1 MGGRDTRIVGRD
13 SEVARFERA
22 LTGARAGHPA
32 VVLLVGPA
40 GIGKTA
46 LWRHVLTPA
55 GMADGAAVI
64 VATGDEAET
73 ELEYGVIEQ
82 LLRRAPVDA
91 ATRARLAPRP
101 GSDPVSVGAALLSLI
116 DGLDVAAPVS
126 VVVDDAQW
134 ADEQSLRALTFA
146 ARRLHDDRVLLCLT
160 CRAEGLDRL
169 PAGLVRLVDA
179 VDGRIDIGPL
189 DVAAVAE
196 LAERR
201 YGQPVPARVAARL
214 HAHTGGSPLH
224 VRTLL
229 DELPVDAAGAPA
241 TLPAPHSYAA
251 LVIAQVAGCH
261 DVARDL
267 IAALAVLGAAAPV
280 ADVARV
286 AGCPDPMAA
295 LDELAARGL
304 VEHRAGATG
313 PVVRFPHGLVRA
325 AILGDLSPSR
335 RAALHTA
342 AVAVTA
348 GDEALGH
355 RLAAGVGPD
364 PDLVDAARARA
375 GEHVRAGAPAAA
387 ARQLLAAAPRAGSP
401 DDREKLVAVAA
412 TQLVLAG
419 APIGPLAAEIAGFVP
434 SAPRSYVLGR
444 EALNHGDATQA
455 RALLVDAW
463 ERATSGDTGAP
474 TAPRSAGATVTGPPE
489 DEVELAAVHR
499 RMAGPAA
506 DTLAILALHHRDG
519 DEVVTWADRALAAGS
534 RSGVSATLLCHGLAL
549 DGRLRAAVDAMT
561 TLLADGPPP
570 AVACDAHLGRGIVR
584 VWSND
589 LDGAAADLAA
599 AADGVADELDDAP
612 GGAEGLHPGS
622 DSLLARVDVRSYQA
636 EVAYRAGRWP
646 EALDL
651 AEAIASVVDDAGDAM
666 FVALPH
672 AVAAFVLAGMGRVDD
687 AQAHL
692 DAATASAEATGLM
705 PARLWAAH
713 ATLRVAAATADHQR
727 VADVG
732 DALVAEGLAAL
743 PEGIHHWRAT
753 YVEALV
759 ALDRLDDA
767 TRTAD
772 DLGRLADAGTDVSL
786 AADAARAAG
795 TVAAARG
802 RGEEAARRFAAGL
815 ALDPV
820 ASRPFERA
828 RLELTAGAHLRRTGS
843 RREAAAVLGE
853 AARRLDALGAAPWAA
868 RCVRELD
875 ACGLRPRRRG
885 AGAPLLGDAALTAQE
900 RLVAHLVAGGRT
912 NREVAAELVI
922 TTKTVEHHIG
932 RVYAKLGL
940 RSRSE
945 LAARIAAATDGPGP
959 PGPAD
964 GSAGRHTDGAAG
976 TSGDRLHRAVGP
988 R

>member
-1 MGGRDTRIVGRD
+1 MGASDTRIVGRD
-13 SEVARFERA
+13 SEIARFERA
-22 LTGARAGHPA
+22 LAGARAGHPG

-55 GMADGAAVI
+55 GEADGAPVI

-73 ELEYGVIEQ
+73 ELEYGVIDQ

-91 ATRARLAPRP
+91 DTRARLAPRP

-116 DGLDVAAPVS
+116 DGLDLEAPVS

-134 ADEQSLRALTFA
+134 ADEPSLRALTFA
-146 ARRLHDDRVLLCLT
+146 ARRLHDDRVLLCLA
-160 CRAEGLDRL
+160 CRAEGRDRL

-179 VDGRIDIGPL
+179 LDGRIDIGPL
-189 DVAAVAE
+189 EVAAVAE

-201 YGQPVPARVAARL
+201 YGRPVPARVAARL

-224 VRTLL
+224 VRALL
-229 DELPVDAAGAPA
+229 DELPVEAAESPA
-241 TLPAPHSYAA
+241 ALPAPHSYAA

-261 DVARDL
+261 DAARDL

-286 AGCPDPMAA
+286 AGRPDPMAA

-304 VEHRAGATG
+304 VELGAGATG
-313 PVVRFPHGLVRA
+313 PVVTFPHGLVRA

-355 RLAAGVGPD
+355 RLAAAVGPD
-364 PDLVDAARARA
+364 PDLVAAARARA
-375 GEHVRAGAPAAA
+375 GQHVRAGAPAAA

-401 DDREKLVAVAA
+401 DERELLVAVAA

-419 APIGPLAAEIAGFVP
+419 APLGPLAAEIAEFAP
-434 SAPRSYVLGR
+434 SAPRSQVLGR
-444 EALNHGDATQA
+444 EALNHGDLTQA
-455 RALLVDAW
+455 GALFVDAW
-463 ERATSGDTGAP
+463 ERATDADPGASTG
-474 TAPRSAGATVTGPPE
+474 PRSGGVTVTGRPE
-489 DEVELAAVHR
+489 DEVGLAAVHQ
-499 RMAGPAA
+499 RMAGPVA
-506 DTLAILALHHRDG
+506 DTLAILALHDRDG
-519 DEVVTWADRALAAGS
+519 DGVVTWARRALAAGS
-534 RSGVSATLLCHGLAL
+534 RSGVSATLLCHGLAI
-549 DGRLRAAVDAMT
+549 DGRLGEAFDAMT
-561 TLLADGPPP
+561 TLLAGGPPP
-570 AVACDAHLGRGIVR
+570 AVSRDAHLGRGIVR

-589 LDGAAADLAA
+589 LDGAVADLAA
-599 AADGVADELDDAP
+599 ADGSAAEHDRPP
-612 GGAEGLHPGS
+612 GDAEGLHPGS
-622 DSLLARVDVRSYQA
+622 ASLLARADVGSYQA

-666 FVALPH
+666 VVALPH
-672 AVAAFVLAGMGRVDD
+672 AEATFVLAGMGRVDD

-692 DAATASAEATGLM
+692 DAAVASAEATGLM

-713 ATLRVAAATADHQR
+713 ATLRVAAARADHVR
-727 VADVG
+727 VAGVG
-732 DALVAEGLAAL
+732 DALVAEGLATL

-759 ALDRLDDA
+759 ALGRLDDA
-767 TRTAD
+767 RRTAD
-772 DLGRLADAGTDVSL
+772 ELGRLADSGTDVSL

-795 TVAAARG
+795 AVAAADR
-802 RGEEAARRFAAGL
+802 RAEEAARMFAAGL
-815 ALDPV
+815 ELDPV

-828 RLELTAGAHLRRTGS
+828 RLELAAGAHLRRTGH
-843 RREAAAVLGE
+843 RREAAAVLTE
-853 AARRLDALGAAPWAA
+853 AARRLAAMGAAPWAT
-868 RCVRELD
+868 RCARELD
-875 ACGLRPRRRG
+875 ACGLRPRRRTP
-885 AGAPLLGDAALTAQE
+885 GAPLAGDAALTAQE

-922 TTKTVEHHIG
+922 TTKTVEHHLG
-932 RVYAKLGL
+932 RIYAKLDL

-945 LAARIAAATDGPGP
+945 LAARLAVGTNATSGARSGR
-959 PGPAD
+959 A
-964 GSAGRHTDGAAG
+964 AGR
-976 TSGDRLHRAVGP
+976 R
-988 R
+988 